1 MMVFVYELKYADKH
15 KLVPVTEC
23 PEMRTIATVVN
34 GVTEN
39 DVKRLYNRLKRNGNM
54 PQMEYLKNG
63 NYRIQYMALPD
74 GLKFD
79 PFYKGGTYYR
89 KRSVFDRDDA

>member
-1 MMVFVYELKYADKH
+1 MVLVYELKYVDKR

-23 PEMRTIATVVN
+23 PKTRTIATAVN

-39 DVKRLYNRLKRNGNM
+39 DVKRLYNRLRRSGNM
-54 PQMEYLKNG
+54 PQMEYLKDG
-63 NYRIQYMALPD
+63 NYRIQYMALPN

-79 PFYKGGTYYR
+79 LFYKGGTYYR